1 MFSIYGKTG
10 QMFRGTLEELRKAAP
25 TSALRRSQRVQPI
38 GQEFAGL
45 LGDTVAPAAH
55 VAPADIAHRNAL
67 AAYAQTT
74 KADDVRHPLSKV
86 ADIMTHPVVT
96 IADSFT
102 VGEAWELL
110 AHKELGQVPV
120 VNAESMLVGLLTR
133 SDLMRKDRLPK
144 PDAHALV
151 WRAMLAQSVT
161 DLMWTPVP
169 SVSMDTDIRRLARVL
184 LDTSLPGLPVVD
196 DTGLVVGFVSRS
208 DILRAVV
215 ADPPLDLWT

>member
-10 QMFRGTLEELRKAAP
+10 QMFRGTLEELRKVGPA
-25 TSALRRSQRVQPI
+25 SALRRSQRVQPI
-38 GQEFAGL
+38 GQDFSDPPDRAG
-45 LGDTVAPAAH
+45 AEPAH
-55 VAPADIAHRNAL
+55 VAPSDIAHRSAL
-67 AAYAQTT
+67 AAYAQTS
-74 KADDVRHPLSKV
+74 KPDGLRHPLSKV
-86 ADIMTHPVVT
+86 ADIMTQPVIT

-120 VNAESMLVGLLTR
+120 VNAEGMLVGLLTR

-144 PDAHALV
+144 PDAHVLV

-161 DLMWTPVP
+161 ELMWTPVP

-196 DTGLVVGFVSRS
+196 ESGLVVGFVSRS

>member
-10 QMFRGTLEELRKAAP
+10 EMFRGTLEELRKVG
-25 TSALRRSQRVQPI
+25 SIGALRRTQRVQPI
-38 GQEFAGL
+38 GQGFADE
-45 LGDTVAPAAH
+45 LGSTVIEPVH
-55 VAPADIAHRNAL
+55 VAPADIAHRSAL

-74 KADDVRHPLSKV
+74 KDEGTRHPLSKV
-86 ADIMTHPVVT
+86 SDIMTQPVVT
-96 IADSFT
+96 ITDRFT

-110 AHKELGQVPV
+110 AQKELGQVPV
-120 VNAESMLVGLLTR
+120 VNAGGVLVGLLTR

-161 DLMWTPVP
+161 ELMWTPVP
-169 SVSMDTDIRRLARVL
+169 SVSKDTDIRRVARVL